1 MDESALRTLLN
12 SLEASRSSL
21 HGLLHIFTWF
31 VVVGLAFDLFVII
44 KEFRDD
50 WEDFRYGQIHPY
62 ENHLPKQPSVLLLML
77 ALLGTAL
84 IVIGV
89 AGELYVDVRAGK
101 IETQIRE
108 ANDNLLGLSIQE
120 AGDAKSSAEDAAS
133 AAASAQ
139 SSADGATGSADK
151 AQQRVAVVAKHADE
165 LNRELLT
172 TKTQLATVEAKR
184 AELEKSLVNLAIC
197 NAPRVI
203 PLWSINAP
211 GNAVTKTA
219 VDPLKPHAGWQF
231 VIEYVPFDAE
241 ARRAAANVAGALEGA
256 GWKMAKA
263 SQVDG
268 IDDGVEVRAYFN
280 RKAEPQEWGLHVNSQ
295 EAADTLIDFLH
306 SYNWEVKPGWASHTD
321 TDIPPNGIKIRV
333 GLYPAVSYVSP
344 PGAKDLAAAI
354 AQFEQERQKMTK
366 QMEEKQLEREEEMLK
381 HLTPQQAAEHKAR
394 MEQRKEEQKLWMERY
409 SGPCQPLTPLS
420 PIVR

>member
-1 MDESALRTLLN
+1 MDELALRTLLN

-21 HGLLHIFTWF
+21 HGLLHIFTCF

-50 WEDFRYGQIHPY
+50 WGEFRYGQIHPY
-62 ENHLPKQPSVLLLML
+62 ANHLPKRPNVLLLIL

-108 ANDNLLGLSIQE
+108 ANDNLLGLIIHE

-139 SSADGATGSADK
+139 SSADAATGSADK
-151 AQQRVAVVAKHADE
+151 AQQKVTVVAKHADE
-165 LNRELLT
+165 LNRELLA
-172 TKTQLATVEAKR
+172 TKAQLATVEAKR
-184 AELEKSLVNLAIC
+184 AELEKSLENLAIC
-197 NAPRVI
+197 TAPRVI
-203 PLWSINAP
+203 PFWSMSAP
-211 GNAVTKTA
+211 GNTGTKTA
-219 VDPLKPHAGWQF
+219 VDPLRPHAEWQF

-241 ARRAAANVAGALEGA
+241 ARRAAANVAGALEAA

-268 IDDGVEVRAYFN
+268 IDDGVEVRAYF
-280 RKAEPQEWGLHVNSQ
+280 KHKGDPQEWSLHVNSQ
-295 EAADTLIDFLH
+295 EAAYTLIDFLH
-306 SYNWEVKPGWASHTD
+306 SYNWEVKSGWASDTD
-321 TDIPPNGIKIRV
+321 TDIPPMGIKIRV
-333 GLYPAVSYVSP
+333 GPYPAVSYVSP
-344 PGAKDLAAAI
+344 PGAKDFAAAI
-354 AQFEQERQKMTK
+354 AQFEQEMQKITM
-366 QMEEKQLEREEEMLK
+366 QREEQRDDKILK
-381 HLTPQQAAEHKAR
+381 SLTPQQAAEYKAR
-394 MEQRKEEQKLWMERY
+394 SEQRERETRLWMERY
-409 SGPCQPLTPLS
+409 SSPCRPLTPLIPS
-420 PIVR
+420 VR